1 MPDTKKNEVSR
12 EQWDSPI
19 EFLLSCIAMSVGLGN
34 IWRFP
39 FTAYENGGGAFLIPY
54 LIVLFIIGRPLY
66 YMELCMGQFASY
78 GSVKVWAMVPAFRG
92 IGYGQAIVT
101 WCIVTYYVSLM
112 SLTVF
117 YLIVSFFPTLPWA
130 SCNGEPYCYDATT
143 NLSHVEDLSNFHPAA
158 EIYFQKV
165 VNTHPGGLDEGIHPP
180 DWKLALCLLFSWII
194 LSLILIKG
202 VKSSGKSAYFTAL
215 FPYVVL
221 IIMLGRGA
229 SLPGAVD
236 GVWFFIKP
244 DWEKVF
250 SATVWFRAIGQSFF
264 SLTVGFGPIIMFS
277 SYNDFRHNLYRDVTI
292 ISMVDTLTSFLA
304 GLTIFGILGHLA
316 HETGLPVS
324 KVISRGGSGLAF
336 ISYPDVLSRFE
347 VVPQLFAVLFFLMLF
362 TLGVGSAS
370 ALTGCVITVITD
382 KFQNVRRFLVTII
395 VCTAGFLFGLFYI
408 TPQGQYILYLVDYFG
423 GNLVIFVL
431 ASLEVVAV
439 TYVYGMKNFIRDIE
453 FMLHRRTGIYWRI
466 CWSLIIPF
474 FLFYLFIRI
483 AIRTVQNGI
492 TSGGY
497 VFKGGSIAFGICLA
511 MFILGLI
518 PLFMGLTIYRFYK
531 KKCVFKDALKCA
543 FTPTEEWGPKSPE
556 LRAEYKKFLEKK
568 KKITT
573 VSSKHLHIPEYFHKT
588 PFFHLRFA
596 LKQFW
601 SFIKEV
607 YWND

>member
-1 MPDTKKNEVSR
+1 MGKPDVTGFRWRQCDNEVSR
-12 EQWDSPI
+12 EQWGNPI

-78 GSVKVWAMVPAFRG
+78 GSVKVWAMVPAFR
-92 IGYGQAIVT
+92 GYGQAIVT

-382 KFQNVRRFLVTII
+382 KFQN
-395 VCTAGFLFGLFYI
+395 
-408 TPQGQYILYLVDYFG
+408 
-423 GNLVIFVL
+423 NLVIFVL

-453 FMLHRRTGIYWRI
+453 FMLQRRTE
-466 CWSLIIPF
+466 LLLE
-474 FLFYLFIRI
+474 LFRMESQ
-483 AIRTVQNGI
+483 VED
-492 TSGGY
+492 
-497 VFKGGSIAFGICLA
+497 
-511 MFILGLI
+511 M
-518 PLFMGLTIYRFYK
+518 
-531 KKCVFKDALKCA
+531 
-543 FTPTEEWGPKSPE
+543 
-556 LRAEYKKFLEKK
+556 
-568 KKITT
+568 
-573 VSSKHLHIPEYFHKT
+573 SSKEDQLV
-588 PFFHLRFA
+588 RF
-596 LKQFW
+596 
-601 SFIKEV
+601 
-607 YWND
+607 